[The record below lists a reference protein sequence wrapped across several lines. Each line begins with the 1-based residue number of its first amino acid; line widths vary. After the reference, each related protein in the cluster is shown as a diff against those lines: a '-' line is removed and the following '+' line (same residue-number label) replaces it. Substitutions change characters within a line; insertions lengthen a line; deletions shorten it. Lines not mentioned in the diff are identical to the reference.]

1 MQQKAPE
8 AKERYQLAKKEAKR
22 VLRSA
27 QNEEWAELGRSVQND
42 FQKNEKKFWSRVK
55 GQGENGQMLEKCVME
70 VVKLCR

>member
-27 QNEEWAELGRSVQND
+27 QNEEWAELGRCVQND
-42 FQKNEKKFWSRVK
+42 FQKNEKFWNRVK